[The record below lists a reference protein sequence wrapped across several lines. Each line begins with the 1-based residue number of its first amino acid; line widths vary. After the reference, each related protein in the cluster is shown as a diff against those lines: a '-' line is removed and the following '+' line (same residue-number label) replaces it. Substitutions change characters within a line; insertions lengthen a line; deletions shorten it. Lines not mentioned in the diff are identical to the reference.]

1 MATINFF
8 IQSKNNPAGIY
19 VRLKEGR
26 LIDAKA
32 KSKYLINPEN
42 WSNTKGQP
50 KNLKDAESKKLNQ
63 ELQDLRN
70 DLLNHFNKCIGTP
83 ISSQWLKQ
91 FLNPRE
97 NTASGENIPKFLL
110 KYFDYYIKHQ
120 TNLVKPTTIS
130 KIKVVQKMVEKF
142 QKEMGNEILIIN
154 VGIDFRL
161 NFENFCA
168 SNGYAKGTINRAMK
182 HVKSV
187 CYHAERNGENID
199 RQIKSMVFRN
209 PKAEKIYLK
218 PSEIKKIEDADIKQD
233 YLQNARD
240 WLIISIETGQRVSDF
255 MKFESSK
262 IREQGDRKILE
273 FRQKKNEDRLIA
285 LPLST
290 KVIQILN
297 KRNGEFPRKISEVN
311 YNLYIKEVCE
321 KAGLTALTSGAKK
334 DIKTK
339 RNISGLFPKYELVTS
354 HIGRRSFATNNY
366 GIIPTSLLM
375 TATGHA
381 TETTFLIYIGKTP
394 AEKSIQ
400 LADYIK

>member
-1 MATINFF
+1 MATIKFF

-42 WSNTKGQP
+42 WSSTKGQP

-63 ELQDLRN
+63 ELQELHN
-70 DLLNHFNKCIGTP
+70 SLLNHYNKSIGEP
-83 ISSQWLKQ
+83 INSLWLKQ
-91 FLNPRE
+91 FLNPKDTPAT
-97 NTASGENIPKFLL
+97 TAIPKSLL
-110 KYFDYYIKHQ
+110 KYFDYYILHKANQ
-120 TNLVKPTTIS
+120 VKTTTLS
-130 KIKVVQKMVEKF
+130 KIRVIKKMVEKF
-142 QKEMGNEILIIN
+142 QNQIGYEILIKN
-154 VGIDFRL
+154 VGNEFRL
-161 NFENFCA
+161 EFENFCMQ
-168 SNGYAKGTINRAMK
+168 NGYAKGTTNRAMK
-182 HVKSV
+182 HIKSV
-187 CYHAERNGENID
+187 CYHAERNGEAID
-199 RQIKSMVFRN
+199 SQIKSMVFRN
-209 PKAEKIYLK
+209 PKGEKIYLE

-233 YLQNARD
+233 YLLNARD

-255 MKFESSK
+255 LEFNSNK
-262 IREQGDRKILE
+262 IRKQGKRKILE
-273 FRQKKNEDRLIA
+273 FRQKKNDNRLIA
-285 LPLST
+285 LPLSS

-321 KAGLTALTSGAKK
+321 KAGLTKPTFGSKK
-334 DIKTK
+334 DAKTK
-339 RNISGLFPKYELVTS
+339 RNVFGLYPKYELVTS

-366 GIIPTSLLM
+366 AKVPTSLLM

-381 TETTFLIYIGKTP
+381 SETTFLIYIGKTP